1 MDISNKIILVTGA
14 SRGIGMAIASELS
27 ENGAIVI
34 GTATSKEGASSISNS
49 LSSFKNKGE
58 GMVLDVNSSDS
69 IQSLIKSINEKYGEI
84 QILVNNA
91 GITQD
96 NLLVRMKDEEWDN
109 VLNTNLTSIYK
120 LSKSVLR
127 SMMKSRYGKI
137 INISSVV
144 GHMGNAGQT
153 NYVASKAGITGFTKS
168 LAQEVGNRGITVN
181 CVAPGFIDTDMTK
194 SLSDDQKEKLITHIP
209 LSRLGN
215 SSDVAKAVLFLA
227 SSDADYITGETIH
240 VNGGMLMA

>member
-1 MDISNKIILVTGA
+1 MDINNKVILVTGA
-14 SRGIGMAIASELS
+14 SRGIGMAIAMELS
-27 ENGAIVI
+27 DKGSIVI
-34 GTATSKEGASSISNS
+34 GTATSDEGASNISKT
-49 LSSFKNKGE
+49 LSSQKRKGE
-58 GMVLDVNSSDS
+58 GMVLDVNNNDS
-69 IQSLIKSINEKYGEI
+69 IADLIKAISHKYGEI

-91 GITQD
+91 GITKD

-109 VLNTNLTSIYK
+109 VLSTNLTSIYK

-194 SLSDDQKEKLITHIP
+194 SLSDEQKQKLLSHIP

-215 SSDVAKAVLFLA
+215 ASDIAKAVLFLA
-227 SSDADYITGETIH
+227 SDDADYITGETLHI
-240 VNGGMLMA
+240 NGGMLMA

>member
-1 MDISNKIILVTGA
+1 ML
-14 SRGIGMAIASELS
+14 
-27 ENGAIVI
+27 
-34 GTATSKEGASSISNS
+34 
-49 LSSFKNKGE
+49 
-58 GMVLDVNSSDS
+58 
-69 IQSLIKSINEKYGEI
+69 
-84 QILVNNA
+84 
-91 GITQD
+91 TQD
-96 NLLVRMKDEEWDN
+96 NLLVRMKDEEWDS
-109 VLNTNLTSIYK
+109 VLSTNLTSIYK

-194 SLSDDQKEKLITHIP
+194 SLSDEQKEFV
-209 LSRLGN
+209 LGVTA
-215 SSDVAKAVLFLA
+215 SAKKNVEAFIDAVYRV
-227 SSDADYITGETIH
+227 SNEEIMSMDAIVGVDYLQCYVSESILLGLDA
-240 VNGGMLMA
+240 NGPPPFREEIV

>member
-1 MDISNKIILVTGA
+1 MTKKIAYVTGGMG
-14 SRGIGMAIASELS
+14 GIGTSICQKLHQDGCLVIAGCGPNSPRKDRWLSEQKALGYDFHASEGNVGDWTS
-27 ENGAIVI
+27 TVAAFNKVRAEI
-34 GTATSKEGASSISNS
+34 GT
-49 LSSFKNKGE
+49 
-58 GMVLDVNSSDS
+58 VD
-69 IQSLIKSINEKYGEI
+69 
-84 QILVNNA
+84 ILVNNA

-96 NLLVRMKDEEWDN
+96 NLLVRMKDEEWDS
-109 VLNTNLTSIYK
+109 VLSTNLTSIYR

-194 SLSDDQKEKLITHIP
+194 SLSDEQKEKLLSYIP
-209 LSRLGN
+209 QN
-215 SSDVAKAVLFLA
+215 CEEIAK
-227 SSDADYITGETIH
+227 
-240 VNGGMLMA
+240 

>member
-14 SRGIGMAIASELS
+14 SRGIGMAIARELS

-34 GTATSKEGASSISNS
+34 GTATSKEGASKISNS
-49 LSSFKNKGE
+49 LSSSKNKGE

-109 VLNTNLTSIYK
+109 VLSTNLTSIYK

-194 SLSDDQKEKLITHIP
+194 SLSDDQKEKLVTHIP

-215 SSDVAKAVLFLA
+215 SADIAKAVLFLA
-227 SSDADYITGETIH
+227 SNDADYITGETIH

>member
-27 ENGAIVI
+27 DNGAIVI
-34 GTATSKEGASSISNS
+34 GTATSQEGASNISNS
-49 LSSFKNKGE
+49 LASFKNKGE

-91 GITQD
+91 GVTQD

-109 VLNTNLTSIYK
+109 VLSTNLTSIYK

-194 SLSDDQKEKLITHIP
+194 SLSDDQKEKLVTHIP

-215 SSDVAKAVLFLA
+215 SADIAKAVLFLA
-227 SSDADYITGETIH
+227 SNDADYITGETIH

>member
-1 MDISNKIILVTGA
+1 MNVSKKIVLVTGA
-14 SRGIGMAIASELS
+14 SRGIGMAIASELAI
-27 ENGAIVI
+27 NGAIVI
-34 GTATSKEGASSISNS
+34 GTATSPKGASNISEALTS
-49 LSSFKNKGE
+49 HKNEGE
-58 GMVLDVNSSDS
+58 GMVLDVNSAES
-69 IQSLIKSINEKYGEI
+69 IDSLIKSVSEKYGDI

-91 GITQD
+91 GITKD
-96 NLLVRMKDEEWDN
+96 NLLIRMKDEEWDS
-109 VLNTNLTSIYK
+109 VLSTNLTSIFK

-194 SLSDDQKEKLITHIP
+194 ALSDDQKEKLLSHIP
-209 LSRLGN
+209 LARLGN

-227 SSDADYITGETIH
+227 SDDADYITGETIH
-240 VNGGMLMA
+240 INGGMLMA

>member
-1 MDISNKIILVTGA
+1 MNVSKKIVLVTGA
-14 SRGIGMAIASELS
+14 SRGIGMAIASELAI
-27 ENGAIVI
+27 NGAIVI
-34 GTATSKEGASSISNS
+34 GTATSSKGASNISEALASN
-49 LSSFKNKGE
+49 KNEGE
-58 GMVLDVNSSDS
+58 GMVLDVNSTES
-69 IQSLIKSINEKYGEI
+69 IDSLIKSVSEKYGDI

-91 GITQD
+91 GITKD
-96 NLLVRMKDEEWDN
+96 NLLIRMKDEEWDS
-109 VLNTNLTSIYK
+109 VISTNLTSIFK

-168 LAQEVGNRGITVN
+168 LAQEVGNRGITLN
-181 CVAPGFIDTDMTK
+181 WLAPGFIDTDMTK

-215 SSDVAKAVLFLA
+215 SSDVAKTVLFLA

>member
-14 SRGIGMAIASELS
+14 SRGIGMSIASELS

-69 IQSLIKSINEKYGEI
+69 IQLLIKSINEKYGEI

-194 SLSDDQKEKLITHIP
+194 SLSDDQKAKLITHIP

>member
-109 VLNTNLTSIYK
+109 VLSTNLTSIYK

>member
-1 MDISNKIILVTGA
+1 MVISNKIILVTGA

-49 LSSFKNKGE
+49 LSSYKNKGE

-109 VLNTNLTSIYK
+109 VLSTNLTSIYK

>member
-14 SRGIGMAIASELS
+14 SRGIGMSIASELS

-69 IQSLIKSINEKYGEI
+69 IQLLIKSINEKYGEI

-209 LSRLGN
+209 LSRLGD

>member
-14 SRGIGMAIASELS
+14 SRGIGMSIASELS

-34 GTATSKEGASSISNS
+34 GTATTKEGASSISNS

-209 LSRLGN
+209 LSRLGD

>member
-96 NLLVRMKDEEWDN
+96 NLLVRMKDEEWDD
-109 VLNTNLTSIYK
+109 VLSTNLTSIYK

>member
-1 MDISNKIILVTGA
+1 MNVSKKIVLVTGA
-14 SRGIGMAIASELS
+14 SRGIGMAIASELAI
-27 ENGAIVI
+27 NGAIVI
-34 GTATSKEGASSISNS
+34 GTATSSKGASNISEVLAS
-49 LSSFKNKGE
+49 HKSEGE
-58 GMVLDVNSSDS
+58 GMVLDVNSAES
-69 IQSLIKSINEKYGEI
+69 IDSLIKSVSEKYGDI

-91 GITQD
+91 GITKD
-96 NLLVRMKDEEWDN
+96 NLLIRMKDEEWDS
-109 VLNTNLTSIYK
+109 VLSTNLTSIFK

-194 SLSDDQKEKLITHIP
+194 ALSDDQKEKLLSHIP
-209 LSRLGN
+209 LARLGN

-227 SSDADYITGETIH
+227 SDDADYITGETIH
-240 VNGGMLMA
+240 INGGMLMA

>member
-1 MDISNKIILVTGA
+1 
-14 SRGIGMAIASELS
+14 
-27 ENGAIVI
+27 
-34 GTATSKEGASSISNS
+34 
-49 LSSFKNKGE
+49 
-58 GMVLDVNSSDS
+58 MVLDVNSAES
-69 IQSLIKSINEKYGEI
+69 IDSLIKSVSEKYGDI

-91 GITQD
+91 GITKD
-96 NLLVRMKDEEWDN
+96 NLLIRMKDEEWDS
-109 VLNTNLTSIYK
+109 VLSTNLTSIFK

-194 SLSDDQKEKLITHIP
+194 ALSDDQKEKLLSHIP
-209 LSRLGN
+209 LARLGN

-227 SSDADYITGETIH
+227 SDDADYITGETIH
-240 VNGGMLMA
+240 INGGMLMA

>member
-1 MDISNKIILVTGA
+1 ME
-14 SRGIGMAIASELS
+14 RPHHQRELQ
-27 ENGAIVI
+27 
-34 GTATSKEGASSISNS
+34 TFQRP
-49 LSSFKNKGE
+49 LLPHKNEGE
-58 GMVLDVNSSDS
+58 GMVLDVNSAES
-69 IQSLIKSINEKYGEI
+69 IDSLIKSVSEKYGDI

-91 GITQD
+91 GITKD
-96 NLLVRMKDEEWDN
+96 NLLIRMKDEEWDS
-109 VLNTNLTSIYK
+109 VLSTNLTSIFK

-194 SLSDDQKEKLITHIP
+194 ALSDDQKEKLLSHIP
-209 LSRLGN
+209 LARLGN
-215 SSDVAKAVLFLA
+215 SSDVAKQF
-227 SSDADYITGETIH
+227 SF
-240 VNGGMLMA
+240 

>member
-1 MDISNKIILVTGA
+1 MNVSKKIVLVTGA
-14 SRGIGMAIASELS
+14 SRGIGMAIASELAI
-27 ENGAIVI
+27 NGAIVI
-34 GTATSKEGASSISNS
+34 GTATSSKGASNISEVLAS
-49 LSSFKNKGE
+49 HKNEGE
-58 GMVLDVNSSDS
+58 GMVLDVNSAES
-69 IQSLIKSINEKYGEI
+69 IDSLIKSVSEKYGDI

-91 GITQD
+91 GITKD
-96 NLLVRMKDEEWDN
+96 NLLIRMKDEEWDS
-109 VLNTNLTSIYK
+109 VLSTNLTSIFK

-168 LAQEVGNRGITVN
+168 LAQEVGNRGINVN

-194 SLSDDQKEKLITHIP
+194 ALSDDQKEKLLSHIP
-209 LSRLGN
+209 LARLGN

-227 SSDADYITGETIH
+227 SDDADYITGETIH
-240 VNGGMLMA
+240 INGGMLMA

>member
-27 ENGAIVI
+27 DNGAIVI
-34 GTATSKEGASSISNS
+34 GTATSQEGASNISNS
-49 LSSFKNKGE
+49 LASYKNKGE

-96 NLLVRMKDEEWDN
+96 NLLVRMKDEEWDS
-109 VLNTNLTSIYK
+109 VLSTNLTSIYK

-194 SLSDDQKEKLITHIP
+194 LLSDDQKEKLITHIP

-215 SSDVAKAVLFLA
+215 SADVAKAVLFLA
-227 SSDADYITGETIH
+227 SNDADYITGETIH

>member
-1 MDISNKIILVTGA
+1 MNVSKKIVLVTGA
-14 SRGIGMAIASELS
+14 SRGIGMAIASELAI
-27 ENGAIVI
+27 NGAIVI
-34 GTATSKEGASSISNS
+34 GTATSSKGASNISEALAS
-49 LSSFKNKGE
+49 HKNEGE
-58 GMVLDVNSSDS
+58 GMVLDVNSAES
-69 IQSLIKSINEKYGEI
+69 IDSLIKSVSEKYGDI

-91 GITQD
+91 GITKD
-96 NLLVRMKDEEWDN
+96 NLLIRMKDEEWDS
-109 VLNTNLTSIYK
+109 VLSTNLTDEEWDSVLSTNLTSIFK

-168 LAQEVGNRGITVN
+168 LAQEVGNRGINVN

-194 SLSDDQKEKLITHIP
+194 ALSDDQKEKLLSHIP
-209 LSRLGN
+209 LARLGN
-215 SSDVAKAVLFLA
+215 LV
-227 SSDADYITGETIH
+227 GC
-240 VNGGMLMA
+240 

>member
-1 MDISNKIILVTGA
+1 
-14 SRGIGMAIASELS
+14 
-27 ENGAIVI
+27 
-34 GTATSKEGASSISNS
+34 
-49 LSSFKNKGE
+49 
-58 GMVLDVNSSDS
+58 MVLDVNSNDS
-69 IQSLIKSINEKYGEI
+69 IANLIKAINDKYGEI

-96 NLLVRMKDEEWDN
+96 NLLVRMKDEEWDS
-109 VLNTNLTSIYK
+109 VLSTNLTSIYK

-194 SLSDDQKEKLITHIP
+194 SLSDEQKEKLLSHIP
-209 LSRLGN
+209 LSRLG
-215 SSDVAKAVLFLA
+215 SSLDIAKAVLFLA
-227 SSDADYITGETIH
+227 SSDADYITGETLHI
-240 VNGGMLMA
+240 NGGMLMV

>member
-1 MDISNKIILVTGA
+1 MNVSKKIVLVTGA
-14 SRGIGMAIASELS
+14 SRGIGMAIASELAI
-27 ENGAIVI
+27 NGAIVI
-34 GTATSKEGASSISNS
+34 GTATSPKGASNISEALTS
-49 LSSFKNKGE
+49 HKNEGE
-58 GMVLDVNSSDS
+58 GMVLDVNSAES
-69 IQSLIKSINEKYGEI
+69 IDSLIKSVSEKYGDI

-91 GITQD
+91 GITKD
-96 NLLVRMKDEEWDN
+96 NLLIRMKDEEWDS
-109 VLNTNLTSIYK
+109 VLSTNLTSIFK

-144 GHMGNAGQT
+144 GHMGNAGQP

-194 SLSDDQKEKLITHIP
+194 ALSDDQKEKLLSHIP
-209 LSRLGN
+209 LARLGK

-227 SSDADYITGETIH
+227 SDDADYITGETIH
-240 VNGGMLMA
+240 INGGMLMA